1 MNHVVVF
8 KAAHH
13 VDDGVG
19 FADVREEFVAQPF
32 AGAGACDQTGDIDEL
47 DNGALDFL
55 RVHDSRQRIKP
66 LVRHFDDADIG
77 LDGAK
82 GVVFCR
88 NACVGQCVEQGGF
101 SDVGQANNAAFQTHH
116 DSLKVN

>member
-1 MNHVVVF
+1 MQGFFNGGQIGQAQLGLDDFDVVNRIDLARDVNHVVVF

-32 AGAGACDQTGDIDEL
+32 AGAGACDQTGNIDEL

-55 RVHDSRQRIKP
+55 RVHD
-66 LVRHFDDADIG
+66 A
-77 LDGAK
+77 
-82 GVVFCR
+82 
-88 NACVGQCVEQGGF
+88 
-101 SDVGQANNAAFQTHH
+101 
-116 DSLKVN
+116 